1 MEDDASG
8 SAAGQGTAGLELR
21 VVRGPGDGQRLP
33 LRQGENLVGR
43 EGGNAHVQLD
53 SVVISRRH
61 VVLYVDGEAVVAR
74 DLASRNGTL
83 VNGRRMRGTQ
93 LLRVGDRL
101 GIGDLELVLARWG
114 PAGSPEPSEEGPE
127 RAAVSP
133 STVAMPVI
141 RPQQRRLFRGRRQ
154 RS

>member
-1 MEDDASG
+1 MEDDAGG

-53 SVVISRRH
+53 SGVISRRH

-101 GIGDLELVLARWG
+101 GIGDLELVLARSG
-114 PAGSPEPSEEGPE
+114 PSGSPEPSTEAPE
-127 RAAVSP
+127 LTVASP

>member
-1 MEDDASG
+1 MEDDAGG
-8 SAAGQGTAGLELR
+8 SAAAQGTAGLELR

-114 PAGSPEPSEEGPE
+114 PADSPGPSGEGPHSE
-127 RAAVSP
+127 SVSP

>member
-1 MEDDASG
+1 MEDDEGG
-8 SAAGQGTAGLELR
+8 SAVGQGAAGLELR

-61 VVLYVDGEAVVAR
+61 VVLHVDGEAVVAR

-93 LLRVGDRL
+93 LLRIGDRL

-114 PAGSPEPSEEGPE
+114 AADSPEPSTPE
-127 RAAVSP
+127 PEPASVSP

-141 RPQQRRLFRGRRQ
+141 HPPQRRLFRGRRQ

>member
-8 SAAGQGTAGLELR
+8 SVAGRETAGLELR

-101 GIGDLELVLARWG
+101 EIGDLEVVLTRWG
-114 PAGSPEPSEEGPE
+114 PADSPEPSVDGQVH
-127 RAAVSP
+127 AAVSP